1 MASSSTITTS
11 ASASSSSVGDDHHH
25 SFGDAAIPSPPPP
38 TPSNQSLANSLPAD
52 ADAALS
58 RLLHQLLATPT
69 LSRPSPRRRSP
80 HPASPPVI
88 SFDQPLRSDLLLSA
102 ASDFGF
108 FHLAGHGVPS
118 DLAYSA
124 VADSRSLLQSQW
136 LPVNNLL
143 SLGLNRDDCDGDS
156 LDHDDQDRILM
167 LDTSENGDAGGFA
180 SFPALQE
187 FSKCLEKV
195 GLGVVQM
202 LSAMERGFCEN
213 PFEKRNYTP
222 RCLLWISSHHDCS
235 NTGKLASQT
244 GNCKC
249 YPYVVGLQY
258 EMNWWRQPCYA
269 IGDSGER
276 ICIAPIADSILVTLG
291 DIAQVWSNGRFKKVR
306 SRPEPPSLPFDGRD
320 GSGCISVTVL
330 VTIPLDSVIS
340 PLMPLSVDGCVAD
353 IGDEGDDDDD
363 DGKRFHAFCLEE
375 YAWKVYHERLT
386 LKDPLLRYWM

>member
-1 MASSSTITTS
+1 MPSSSTITTTAS
-11 ASASSSSVGDDHHH
+11 ASSSSSVGDDHHH
-25 SFGDAAIPSPPPP
+25 HSFGDATIIPSPPPP

-52 ADAALS
+52 ADDALS

-102 ASDFGF
+102 ASDSGF

-118 DLAYSA
+118 DLANSA

-136 LPVNNLL
+136 LPVNNLV
-143 SLGLNRDDCDGDS
+143 SLGFNLDDGDGDS
-156 LDHDDQDRILM
+156 LEHDDQDRILM
-167 LDTSENGDAGGFA
+167 LDTSESGDADGFA

-195 GLGVVQM
+195 GLRVVQM
-202 LSAMERGFCEN
+202 LSSIEKGFCGN
-213 PFEKRNYTP
+213 PFEKRNYKP
-222 RCLLWISSHHDCS
+222 RCLLWISSHHNCT
-235 NTGKLASQT
+235 NTGKLASQM

-258 EMNWWRQPCYA
+258 EMDWWRQPCYA

-291 DIAQVWSNGRFKKVR
+291 DIAQVSCLAAM
-306 SRPEPPSLPFDGRD
+306 PIPF
-320 GSGCISVTVL
+320 SYYS
-330 VTIPLDSVIS
+330 
-340 PLMPLSVDGCVAD
+340 
-353 IGDEGDDDDD
+353 
-363 DGKRFHAFCLEE
+363 
-375 YAWKVYHERLT
+375 
-386 LKDPLLRYWM
+386 